1 VSEYM
6 NDDDRVQVL
15 RKWWEDNGTF
25 LVVALVLVIG
35 GVIGWRWYVDY
46 TQTRD
51 EAASATYQRYLEA
64 RQRDAKAEETA
75 ALLATLDKDF
85 RTTGYRIFTLFYRA
99 HDAAEANDLAK
110 ATEYLNTAVQ
120 DAKDD
125 GLRDIARLR
134 LARLQVQ
141 DGKADAALETLRK
154 VSGSGF
160 RSYVA
165 ELKGDILLGQNKPDE
180 AREAYQAAAAAA
192 DKGEPRPVLDM
203 KIVDLAK
210 PNASAP

>member
-1 VSEYM
+1 MSEYM

-99 HDAAEANDLAK
+99 HDAVDSQRLCEGDRISRYRSPGR
-110 ATEYLNTAVQ
+110 E
-120 DAKDD
+120 
-125 GLRDIARLR
+125 GRSIARHR
-134 LARLQVQ
+134 
-141 DGKADAALETLRK
+141 
-154 VSGSGF
+154 
-160 RSYVA
+160 
-165 ELKGDILLGQNKPDE
+165 
-180 AREAYQAAAAAA
+180 AAAARATAGSGRQGGRRARNAA
-192 DKGEPRPVLDM
+192 QGVG
-203 KIVDLAK
+203 
-210 PNASAP
+210 

>member
-1 VSEYM
+1 M

-64 RQRDAKAEETA
+64 RQGDAKAEATA
-75 ALLATLDKDF
+75 ALLATLDKDY

-99 HDAAEANDLAK
+99 HDAAEAN
-110 ATEYLNTAVQ
+110 E
-120 DAKDD
+120 
-125 GLRDIARLR
+125 I
-134 LARLQVQ
+134 
-141 DGKADAALETLRK
+141 
-154 VSGSGF
+154 
-160 RSYVA
+160 
-165 ELKGDILLGQNKPDE
+165 
-180 AREAYQAAAAAA
+180 
-192 DKGEPRPVLDM
+192 
-203 KIVDLAK
+203 
-210 PNASAP
+210 